1 MDKVN
6 IEKITLL
13 NFKSFDKTEVKLNP
27 FNVLVGPNAS
37 GKTQFL
43 SALEFLRDVA
53 KEGLDNAISMQGGME
68 YLQNTRLSKSKP
80 TVIEVSLKFD
90 KGPISGFRLINR
102 NPPKSVGLFYS
113 NFTYRFGLERE
124 SQVGQFK
131 ISEEK
136 LTITGEVKEFP
147 LGMLRSTTDKK
158 ISTRDKEFKLILT
171 RKDKKLDMKI
181 YGNLKNYLKEEES
194 PMLTKDTLGKLELS
208 DRRLIIEKQIIGKQF
223 HYPLD
228 YINFGAV
235 NVLGEALRRIS
246 IYDIDPKL
254 SKRGT
259 QFTGRAELEHDGSNL
274 SMVLKSIKSSKKS
287 EATIST
293 LVKSLLPFID
303 DIRVE
308 KMSDKSL
315 LTVIRETYS
324 KSHIP
329 APLISDGTINLVAV
343 LVALYSSK
351 DEGVVAIEEPE
362 RNIHPMLMSKLVDMM
377 KDLCDKGRKQ
387 IIISTHSPEIVKYA
401 GLDQLLLIQRNKDGF
416 SEISRPSDKEDV
428 KTFLR
433 NELGVEDLFVQNLL

>member
-1 MDKVN
+1 MN
-6 IEKITLL
+6 IEKITLI

-90 KGPISGFRLINR
+90 KPPIPDFPLINR
-102 NPPKSVGLFYS
+102 NTGRSEGLFYS

-136 LTITGEVKEFP
+136 LTITGEVKEFHVGP
-147 LGMLRSTTDKK
+147 LRSATGEK
-158 ISTRDKEFKLILT
+158 ISTTEQESKLILT
-171 RKDKKLDMKI
+171 RKDKRLERKA
-181 YGNLKNYLKEEES
+181 YGKLKNYLKEEKHIAL
-194 PMLTKDTLGKLELS
+194 PKDTTGKWELS
-208 DRRLIIEKQIIGKQF
+208 DRRLIIEKPSHLLF
-223 HYPLD
+223 D
-228 YINFGAV
+228 YMNFGAV
-235 NVLGEALRRIS
+235 NVLDEALGRIS

-259 QFTGRAELEHDGSNL
+259 QITGKAELEHDGSNL

-293 LVKSLLPFID
+293 LVKSLLPFIN

-324 KSHIP
+324 KSPIP

-377 KDLCDKGRKQ
+377 KDLCDRGRKQ
-387 IIISTHSPEIVKYA
+387 IIISTHSPEIVKHA